1 MVANRNGRR
10 VDLSFLDDD
19 RPELRGGRE
28 DLPRRGKGALGEN
41 PLEMPDRLAAANLK
55 RFHRRRMEAK
65 SRDVLAELAKRE
77 GEGPTQGSARR
88 VVRSDG
94 KEFPTLTLAAR
105 DIHVQTKIDNVCQAA
120 RRGIRGGGAWRWSY
134 ATSIPAG
141 FFDWRKGD
149 YHALGDT
156 GTCRHC
162 GQTMTDPRAECP
174 GPNAGTV
181 PEPPGA
187 GDAAFGGGTVP
198 EPVNHAPDNGTATA
212 SRPSPGDGQRNC
224 QTHTLANV
232 G

>member
-105 DIHVQTKIDNVCQAA
+105 R
-120 RRGIRGGGAWRWSY
+120 RRG
-134 ATSIPAG
+134 
-141 FFDWRKGD
+141 
-149 YHALGDT
+149 
-156 GTCRHC
+156 
-162 GQTMTDPRAECP
+162 
-174 GPNAGTV
+174 
-181 PEPPGA
+181 
-187 GDAAFGGGTVP
+187 
-198 EPVNHAPDNGTATA
+198 
-212 SRPSPGDGQRNC
+212 
-224 QTHTLANV
+224 LAMV
-232 G
+232 LCDVHSGRVF